1 MNKFKNV
8 TIVSLMGL
16 GLAAGCAKAG
26 SSIDAMADT
35 ATGSVGCGNFQS
47 KVFDSAY
54 TYLEENQETPN
65 LSLLADT
72 VNQKIDEL
80 AIKQQIKDTEKL
92 DQYKAQ
98 FEQLFKTL
106 LSESADLRDAKT
118 IKEQVQV
125 LIELEMEDRST
136 AENMKLN
143 SSVGNQF
150 ASLNKLATDM
160 KIECNDNSGS
170 GNTGGTT
177 GGGTADEQ
185 AAPTAMQKRMVAGIE
200 NTFSTVY
207 QSCNSLSVSTVTG
220 STPDVQGIKKLSTS
234 HPDGV
239 GGQRIVSDLAKVQ
252 STHPYIKV
260 AGAGGGN
267 NCFNVKNNPLIY
279 DYGGSPSVSNNV
291 IDMFKNAGTGT
302 EVLGVDC
309 SALVSSMAA
318 ASGLRYKPGQD
329 NKAIYIRQSSSKFI
343 SASASGFTCYQNV
356 DVDKTSL
363 IKTGD
368 IAAVSGHVVMIDKV
382 GEDPFGLSAITK
394 AADCSKVTSSKF
406 NFSVVQSSP
415 SKNGMGI
422 NRYVAKDYLN
432 ESSKMK
438 TLFVAYAKAA
448 CNAKFTGKKE
458 SPRSSSWGIVRH
470 KGTSECLTT
479 ATELARQS
487 CVSSCRKTF

>member
-1 MNKFKNV
+1 MNKLKNV
-8 TIVSLMGL
+8 TVISLMGL

-26 SSIDAMADT
+26 SSIEAMADT
-35 ATGSVGCGNFQS
+35 ATGSVGCNNFQS
-47 KVFDSAY
+47 KIFDSAY

-65 LSLLADT
+65 LT
-72 VNQKIDEL
+72 VLTETINKRIDEI
-80 AIKQQIKDTEKL
+80 AVKQNIKDIEKL
-92 DQYKAQ
+92 NQYKAG
-98 FEQLFKTL
+98 FESLFKTL
-106 LSESADLRDAKT
+106 IDESADLKNART

-136 AENMKLN
+136 QENLKLN
-143 SSVGNQF
+143 SEVGDQF
-150 ASLNKLATDM
+150 AQLNKLATDM
-160 KIECNDNSGS
+160 KIECNDNSS
-170 GNTGGTT
+170 GNGSTDTGG
-177 GGGTADEQ
+177 EQ
-185 AAPTAMQKRMVAGIE
+185 SAPASSMQKRMVAGIE

-207 QSCNSLSVSTVTG
+207 QSCNALGVSTVTG
-220 STPDVQGIKKLSTS
+220 STPDVQGIKKLSTTHS
-234 HPDGV
+234 DGI

-252 STHPYIKV
+252 ATHPYIKV
-260 AGAGGGN
+260 AGVGGGN
-267 NCFNVKNNPLIY
+267 NCFNVKGNPLIY
-279 DYGGSPSVSNNV
+279 DYGGSPSVSDNV
-291 IDMFKNAGTGT
+291 INMFKNAGSGT

-329 NKAIYIRQSSSKFI
+329 SKAIYIRQNSSKFI
-343 SASASGFTCYQNV
+343 NASASGFTCYQNV

-368 IAAVSGHVVMIDKV
+368 IAAVSGHVVMVDKV
-382 GEDPFGLSAITK
+382 GDDPFGLAAITK
-394 AADCSKVTSSKF
+394 AADCSTKVTSSKF

-432 ESSKMK
+432 ESTKMK

-448 CNAKFTGKKE
+448 CNAKFSGKKE
-458 SPRSSSWGIVRH
+458 SPRSSSWGIIRH
-470 KGTSECLTT
+470 KGTPECLTT